1 MSGIKHAESTFR
13 SGASSITASASRI
26 TGSLTRLIG
35 VGAGLYALKRGIQ
48 AVVGAFA
55 SYDEA
60 LRNVWTLTDASWQQ
74 MQKVGQELRGLA
86 PQYGKTAT
94 EATKALYQI
103 YSAGYKGAEGIE
115 VLKASLTGAAAG
127 LTDVFTAAD
136 ATTSILNAYR
146 MSADKA
152 TYVNDVLF
160 KVVERGKTTFGELSS
175 GIGRLIGIAAP
186 LGATFEEVAAALA
199 TLTRQGISTDEAV
212 TAVRQA
218 IIQLARPTEETA
230 AVIEALGY
238 DSGQAMVKELGFA
251 QALAEVTEYAK
262 EHNISLM
269 DMFTNIRAVLAVLP
283 LATSS
288 AEEYA
293 EDLRAIGDSAG
304 AAEAALGKQ
313 RGGLG
318 FRLRQL
324 GAQFNEI
331 GLKLAETFLPAIEGV
346 VGAMSMLATAL
357 AAIAGGFQSLL
368 DILNRYVTGPVW
380 KLLSWALGIG
390 TGAGANEVGGALES
404 QERALRP
411 WRFEPSWGIPG
422 LEEELTPQIQEW
434 ADKASGIIQNA
445 IDKGTAEGW
454 EQAIRYLKLALPKD
468 TEEQAKY
475 IFALLQKFAWDYQ
488 DIILQ
493 QFGWTAQQFRDM
505 LAEMLGELEEAVE
518 NAPTLGLTFTE
529 TGEGDWASSLGI
541 AAPGA
546 QTTPL
551 SPIMQRTI
559 DIIDAVIAALK
570 RGQEA
575 AKQAATA
582 AQGTTEKTKDWR
594 EEFDRLTDQLAEDPV
609 KAAAAL
615 MEFIG
620 TFRGIPSAML
630 AAADTAETLIGILEG
645 WLALPAEM
653 RAGAGISETDVQG
666 LIEQLKE
673 YTIQIE
679 QTKSRQEEWAK
690 QWDKWIKQLDD
701 GTLSI
706 EEFIGIVQDHMRAN
720 AEDAEQLVYHYQ
732 RLQALASRYEMLVPI
747 LESLGLSTEDA
758 ESAAQALADALG
770 ETADAARSLS
780 DQFSALSLTSIQ
792 GILPQAQEAI
802 EKLRTGNVED
812 VGEWLE
818 LWGQVQALKG
828 GVEAFREGLYR
839 VGTASSALLKSVENV
854 WNQLNALTGGKTP
867 EEIEEERQREAERL
881 KREAEKARRE
891 REKAAREAERRAE
904 EAARAAQE
912 AFKQKFDLPALA
924 ALATGDWE
932 GAAKSVNEM
941 AQMYDALVEEA
952 KGLAEVNGKRL
963 DERDVLQLLM
973 GAERQLLSALQDRI
987 RLAQLAGKFDLA
999 TELQKQ
1005 YERIKES
1012 FTLPEGL
1019 RSAFE
1024 EIRATW
1030 KADATKAGEQ
1040 LRKLAETFDPTLV
1053 AKFLDELISEAE
1065 DEIRIMEKFGQDT
1078 TKAAKALNDLQV
1090 AARGGLTWWEKAQEK
1105 FGWAAEGLDILNEAL
1120 SAMGDIPKAISTA
1133 IAGARSAID
1142 SLFRGDVKQA
1152 IITGLQTVFAVV
1164 MAALQEKKAQLEQ
1177 ILDFYI
1183 SSFKQLGSAA
1193 ANLVQSLS
1201 LGLGGPLSGL
1211 FGALMSAITSAI
1223 KMTFLSGIELLTEG
1237 INMLIGFMTQLASS
1251 FANLIKQSRAY
1262 SALQKE
1268 TDSVWKAIADLFGE
1282 FLWPLVAIIRH
1293 LKEWLG
1299 IQDEVNRQVASSLN
1313 VPVGWKAERIRY
1325 GAATPGE
1332 PLLETTAG
1340 AEIPAWADAVGK
1352 KIAEYIMNLLQGF
1365 GIDSWTDLLSAFRDA
1380 AVGMWDWLTGKMPDI
1395 IESISGAIAAV
1406 GEVLAKHGVSLDSI
1420 AEWLAKGVDWVI
1432 QNLPQIAADI
1442 TEFILGLFKL
1452 GKDVWNW
1459 VVRNFPSWDDI
1470 RGAFDRFIDEL
1481 NKLPS
1486 WNQVERE
1493 LDKLNWTLNLLKRAL
1508 IYTIMGATGALVGA
1522 IATINPLTGGLAVG
1536 AAIAGLAT
1544 GIGLAALL
1552 EQWIGTFAG
1561 GGIVMKPGFAR
1572 IGEAGPEAVLPL
1584 SRLPEFM
1591 GKESNQ
1597 GPFIFNIHVG
1607 NEKIARVVLKE
1618 LRRDNNVASGYNLA
1632 PLGV

>member
-1 MSGIKHAESTFR
+1 VSGIKQAESTFR

-48 AVVGAFA
+48 SAVGAFA
-55 SYDEA
+55 SFDEA
-60 LRNVWTLTDASWQQ
+60 LRNVWTLTDATWEQ
-74 MQKVGQELRGLA
+74 MQKVGQEVRDLA
-86 PQYGKTAT
+86 PKFGIAGT

-115 VLKASLTGAAAG
+115 VLKASLIGAAAG

-136 ATTSILNAYR
+136 ATTSILNAYK

-152 TYVNDVLF
+152 SYVNDVLF
-160 KVVERGKTTFGELSS
+160 KTVERGKTTFGELSS
-175 GIGRLIGIAAP
+175 SIGRLIGIAAP
-186 LGATFEEVAAALA
+186 LGAGFEEVTAALA

-218 IIQLARPTEETA
+218 IVQLARPTEETA
-230 AVIEALGY
+230 KVIEALGY
-238 DSGQAMVKELGFA
+238 ESGAAMMEELGFA
-251 QALAEVTEYAK
+251 EALAEVTDYAK
-262 EHNISLM
+262 EHNIELS

-283 LATSS
+283 LATTS
-288 AEEYA
+288 AGEYA
-293 EDLRAIGDSAG
+293 EDMKEIANATG
-304 AAEAALGKQ
+304 AAAAAFEKQ
-313 RGGLG
+313 KGLA
-318 FRLRQL
+318 FQLRQVKAYFAEVATTL
-324 GAQFNEI
+324 G
-331 GLKLAETFLPAIEGV
+331 ETFLPEI
-346 VGAMSMLATAL
+346 S
-357 AAIAGGFQSLL
+357 
-368 DILNRYVTGPVW
+368 
-380 KLLSWALGIG
+380 KLLRIVQSIIGPLSKMGDALKHIVTVLGTTTLGALFGGLSGGVIGGIIGGLIVLVNMIKDLVDTMRELGTGIEPIDVETAKTEILKTIKEQQEAVEAAMQMPEGPEKPIPPEELEITAPLPYTLGIDRVEQQSEVLEQ
-390 TGAGANEVGGALES
+390 TTEDFADTLQEGAENIVEAARQIAEAAGLTEFEI
-404 QERALRP
+404 
-411 WRFEPSWGIPG
+411 EPSPTLTI
-422 LEEELTPQIQEW
+422 EE
-434 ADKASGIIQNA
+434 AS
-445 IDKGTAEGW
+445 
-454 EQAIRYLKLALPKD
+454 QAIRNYAEKMGKLKSVTGEAAD
-468 TEEQAKY
+468 TA
-475 IFALLQKFAWDYQ
+475 
-488 DIILQ
+488 
-493 QFGWTAQQFRDM
+493 
-505 LAEMLGELEEAVE
+505 EEA
-518 NAPTLGLTFTE
+518 ASTTE
-529 TGEGDWASSLGI
+529 K
-541 AAPGA
+541 AA
-546 QTTPL
+546 
-551 SPIMQRTI
+551 
-559 DIIDAVIAALK
+559 DATE
-570 RGQEA
+570 EA
-575 AKQAATA
+575 AKKWQ
-582 AQGTTEKTKDWR
+582 
-594 EEFDRLTDQLAEDPV
+594 EELDKLTDQLAEDPI
-609 KAAAAL
+609 KAVSAL
-615 MEFIG
+615 TEFIG
-620 TFRGIPSAML
+620 TFKGIPSAML
-630 AAADTAETLIGILEG
+630 AAADTAETLIGILED

-720 AEDAEQLVYHYQ
+720 ADDAEQLVYHYQ
-732 RLQALASRYEMLVPI
+732 RLQDLENRYEMLVPI
-747 LESLGLSTEDA
+747 LESLGLSSEEA
-758 ESAAQALADALG
+758 ESAAQALANALG
-770 ETADAARSLS
+770 NATSAAQSLADQLN
-780 DQFSALSLTSIQ
+780 ALSLANI
-792 GILPQAQEAI
+792 GDIIPRAGEI
-802 EKLRTGNVED
+802 VEKLRTGDVEN
-812 VGEWLE
+812 VGEWLK
-818 LWGQVQALKG
+818 LWGELQALKG

-839 VGTASSALLKSVENV
+839 VGAGAGDLQNSVEV
-854 WNQLNALTGGKTP
+854 LKKYIDSVTSGKTP
-867 EEIEEERQREAERL
+867 EEIAEERRREAERL

-891 REKAAREAERRAE
+891 REKAAREAQRAAE
-904 EAARAAQE
+904 EAAREAQE
-912 AFKQKFDLPALA
+912 AFKRKFDLPALG

-932 GAAKSVNEM
+932 GAAKAVHEM
-941 AQMYDALVEEA
+941 AQMYDDLVQEA
-952 KGLAEVNGKRL
+952 QALAEVNGKRL

-999 TELQKQ
+999 AELQKQ

-1019 RSAFE
+1019 RSAFD

-1030 KADATKAGEQ
+1030 KADATGAGEQ

-1053 AKFLDELISEAE
+1053 AKFLDELVSEAE

-1142 SLFRGDVKQA
+1142 SLFKGDVKQA

-1164 MAALQEKKAQLEQ
+1164 IAALQEKKAQLEK
-1177 ILDFYI
+1177 IMDFYI
-1183 SSFKQLGSAA
+1183 SSFKQLGSAIA
-1193 ANLVQSLS
+1193 GLVQSLS

-1211 FGALMSAITSAI
+1211 FGALMAAITSAI
-1223 KMTFLSGIELLTEG
+1223 KMTFLSGVELLTEG
-1237 INMLIGFMTQLASS
+1237 INMLVGFIGQLASS
-1251 FANLIKQSRAY
+1251 FANLIKQSEAY

-1340 AEIPAWADAVGK
+1340 TEVPAWADAVGK

-1395 IESISGAIAAV
+1395 IESISGAIATV

-1481 NKLPS
+1481 DKLPS
-1486 WNQVERE
+1486 WDQVRTS
-1493 LDKLNWTLNLLKRAL
+1493 LDRLIGTLNALKAGLIYAMFGAAGAL
-1508 IYTIMGATGALVGA
+1508 IGAMAAMNPIMGWAA
-1522 IATINPLTGGLAVG
+1522 IGG
-1536 AAIAGLAT
+1536 AALGVAG
-1544 GIGLAALL
+1544 GIGLAYLL
-1552 EQWIGTFAG
+1552 HQWLGTFAG
-1561 GGIVMKPGFAR
+1561 GGIAMKPGFAR

-1584 SRLPEFM
+1584 SKLPEFM
-1591 GKESNQ
+1591 GKENQ
-1597 GPFIFNIHVG
+1597 GPFIFNIHIG
-1607 NEKIARVVLKE
+1607 NEKIARVVLRE